1 MVEPH
6 RGYEE
11 QQVEYAQACL
21 DVEKAALGIHSLSV
35 EGQPDPPKPPEP
47 DPLGKLKLKHLPALA
62 KIRDL
67 LSEKDY
73 SQ

>member
-21 DVEKAALGIHSLSV
+21 DVEKAALGIHSLSM
-35 EGQPDPPKPPEP
+35 EEQPNPPKPPEP
-47 DPLGKLKLKHLPALA
+47 DRWGVSDPNTSRPSLK
-62 KIRDL
+62 
-67 LSEKDY
+67 SGTY
-73 SQ
+73 SVKKTTTR